1 MEAITERYGA
11 LLRGYLAEVLTDR
24 ASVDDV
30 TQLTMIDVW
39 RRGPTFDP
47 ARASVTTWLLMI
59 ARSRAIDHLRRRV
72 PEPFDPE
79 TVATFVDRDSEDEAD
94 RLLERWRVAALISQ
108 LPKNEGRLLAMRFYD
123 GLSQSQIAE
132 RTGLPLGTV
141 KLRMRQAFTR
151 LREAI
156 DHEEG
161 RR

>member
-1 MEAITERYGA
+1 
-11 LLRGYLAEVLTDR
+11 
-24 ASVDDV
+24 
-30 TQLTMIDVW
+30 
-39 RRGPTFDP
+39 
-47 ARASVTTWLLMI
+47 MI